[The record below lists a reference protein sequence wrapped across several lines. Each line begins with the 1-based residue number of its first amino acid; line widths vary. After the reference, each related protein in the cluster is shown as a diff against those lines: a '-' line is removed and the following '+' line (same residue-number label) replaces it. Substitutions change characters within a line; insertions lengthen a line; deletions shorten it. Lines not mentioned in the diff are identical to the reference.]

1 MPHASSYQ
9 NRCSDCGMAHYHR
22 PSDCM
27 VIRVL
32 AVVIY
37 PVARATPGWRDV
49 LDVGNQSRQ

>member
-1 MPHASSYQ
+1 MPHASWSQ

-37 PVARATPGWRDV
+37 PVARATLGWRDV